1 MADGYR
7 RLAAAIV
14 LQAVKDYEEAVDKLK
29 EDKWDFSAKHRKQEI
44 EQFFRGDWFGALCD
58 MDGEQALLK
67 LKARTYGRKKNSD
80 TVDTAMVLQA
90 RVPKT
95 RICAARKTVRW

>member
-29 EDKWDFSAKHRKQEI
+29 EDKWDFSAKRRKQEI
-44 EQFFRGDWFGALCD
+44 EQFFRGDWFRVLCN

-67 LKARTYGRKKNSD
+67 LKARTYGVKAESSYIREEE
-80 TVDTAMVLQA
+80 
-90 RVPKT
+90 R
-95 RICAARKTVRW
+95 

>member
-44 EQFFRGDWFGALCD
+44 EQFFRGDWFRVLCN

-67 LKARTYGRKKNSD
+67 LKARTYGVKAESSYIREEE
-80 TVDTAMVLQA
+80 
-90 RVPKT
+90 R
-95 RICAARKTVRW
+95 